1 MIATSLALAVVV
13 SAVPVQEA
21 PAPDP
26 APKATATAP
35 AWPAPA
41 KDATSEAPRNN
52 SADTKKD
59 DEKKY
64 TPKEGTT
71 ETTPANPFAAPTT
84 APTVTAPPA
93 KPAPATTGQAS
104 SPWSFA
110 GWLLYADPEQ
120 QTGSFAPSMFG
131 GTAPGT
137 AQASSSPWWALTP
150 LSFLFGGPTQ
160 LAPEQTNPAPATEPA
175 PEATGTPEPVSVA
188 DLIPSGTATST
199 TAGAEGD
206 AGDDTASAPA
216 ATETATK

>member
-13 SAVPVQEA
+13 SAVPVQES

-26 APKATATAP
+26 APKATASAP

-41 KDATSEAPRNN
+41 EAPT
-52 SADTKKD
+52 ADTEDSKQEDTKD
-59 DEKKY
+59 
-64 TPKEGTT
+64 T
-71 ETTPANPFAAPTT
+71 ETATPVTPFQ

-93 KPAPATTGQAS
+93 KPAPEASTAQAS

-120 QTGSFAPSMFG
+120 QSGSFAPSMFG

-137 AQASSSPWWALTP
+137 TQAASSPWWALTP

-160 LAPEQTNPAPATEPA
+160 LAPEQIKPAPETPATEPAPA

>member
-21 PAPDP
+21 PAPGP
-26 APKATATAP
+26 APKATASAP

-41 KDATSEAPRNN
+41 EAPT
-52 SADTKKD
+52 ADTEDSKQEDTKD
-59 DEKKY
+59 
-64 TPKEGTT
+64 T
-71 ETTPANPFAAPTT
+71 EITTPVIPFQAPTT

-110 GWLLYADPEQ
+110 GGLLYADPEQ

-137 AQASSSPWWALTP
+137 TQASSSPWWALTP

>member
-26 APKATATAP
+26 VPKATASAP

-41 KDATSEAPRNN
+41 EAPT
-52 SADTKKD
+52 ADTEDSK
-59 DEKKY
+59 
-64 TPKEGTT
+64 P
-71 ETTPANPFAAPTT
+71 PVIPFQ

-93 KPAPATTGQAS
+93 QPAPATTGQAE

-120 QTGSFAPSMFG
+120 QSASFAPSMFG
-131 GTAPGT
+131 GAAPGT
-137 AQASSSPWWALTP
+137 TQASSSPWWALTP

-160 LAPEQTNPAPATEPA
+160 LAPEQTNPAPEAPATEPAPA

-199 TAGAEGD
+199 TASAEGD
-206 AGDDTASAPA
+206 AGDDAGDDTETVAPA

>member
-13 SAVPVQEA
+13 SAVPVQES

-26 APKATATAP
+26 APKATASAP

-41 KDATSEAPRNN
+41 EAPA
-52 SADTKKD
+52 ADTEDSKPEDTKD
-59 DEKKY
+59 
-64 TPKEGTT
+64 T
-71 ETTPANPFAAPTT
+71 ETATPVIPFQ

-120 QTGSFAPSMFG
+120 QQSGSFAPSMFG

-137 AQASSSPWWALTP
+137 TQAASSPWWALTP
-150 LSFLFGGPTQ
+150 LNFLFGGPTP
-160 LAPEQTNPAPATEPA
+160 LAPEQTNPAPETPATEPAPA
-175 PEATGTPEPVSVA
+175 PEATGTPEPVNVA

-206 AGDDTASAPA
+206 AGDDTETVAPT

>member
-21 PAPDP
+21 PAPAP
-26 APKATATAP
+26 APKATASAP

-41 KDATSEAPRNN
+41 EAPTA
-52 SADTKKD
+52 STEDSKQEDTKD
-59 DEKKY
+59 
-64 TPKEGTT
+64 T
-71 ETTPANPFAAPTT
+71 EITTPVIPFQAPTT

-93 KPAPATTGQAS
+93 KPAHTTTGQAE

-110 GWLLYADPEQ
+110 GWLLHTDTS
-120 QTGSFAPSMFG
+120 TGPFAPAMFG
-131 GTAPGT
+131 GASTHTA
-137 AQASSSPWWALTP
+137 SSPWWVLTP
-150 LSFLFGGPTQ
+150 LSLFGGG
-160 LAPEQTNPAPATEPA
+160 AVNPAPETGVTEPA
-175 PEATGTPEPVSVA
+175 PEATTGVEAVGAPGPVNVA
-188 DLIPSGTATST
+188 DLLPSGTATST

>member
-13 SAVPVQEA
+13 SAVPVQES

-26 APKATATAP
+26 APKATASAP

-41 KDATSEAPRNN
+41 EAPT
-52 SADTKKD
+52 ADTEDSK
-59 DEKKY
+59 
-64 TPKEGTT
+64 P
-71 ETTPANPFAAPTT
+71 PVIPFQ

-137 AQASSSPWWALTP
+137 TQASSSPWWALTP

-206 AGDDTASAPA
+206 AGDDAAPVA
-216 ATETATK
+216 PTATETATK

>member
-21 PAPDP
+21 PAPGP
-26 APKATATAP
+26 APKATASAP

-41 KDATSEAPRNN
+41 EAPA
-52 SADTKKD
+52 ADTEDSKQEDTKPEDTKD
-59 DEKKY
+59 
-64 TPKEGTT
+64 T
-71 ETTPANPFAAPTT
+71 ETATPVIPFQAPT
-84 APTVTAPPA
+84 TAPPA
-93 KPAPATTGQAS
+93 KPAPATTAQ

-137 AQASSSPWWALTP
+137 TQASSSPWWALTP
-150 LSFLFGGPTQ
+150 LNFLFGVATQ
-160 LAPEQTNPAPATEPA
+160 LAPEQTNPAPETPATEPAPA

>member
-13 SAVPVQEA
+13 SAVPVQES

-26 APKATATAP
+26 APKATASAP

-41 KDATSEAPRNN
+41 EAPTA
-52 SADTKKD
+52 STEDSKPEDTKD
-59 DEKKY
+59 
-64 TPKEGTT
+64 T
-71 ETTPANPFAAPTT
+71 ETATPVIPFQ

-110 GWLLYADPEQ
+110 GWLLHTDTS
-120 QTGSFAPSMFG
+120 TGPFAPAMFG

-137 AQASSSPWWALTP
+137 TQASSSQWWALTP

-160 LAPEQTNPAPATEPA
+160 LAPEQTNPAPAAEPA

>member
-1 MIATSLALAVVV
+1 MIVTSLVLAAAV
-13 SAVPVQEA
+13 SAVPAQEA

-26 APKATATAP
+26 APKATASAP
-35 AWPAPA
+35 AWPAP
-41 KDATSEAPRNN
+41 DEAPT
-52 SADTKKD
+52 ADTEDSKQEDTKD
-59 DEKKY
+59 
-64 TPKEGTT
+64 T
-71 ETTPANPFAAPTT
+71 ETATPVIPFQ

-93 KPAPATTGQAS
+93 KPAPAPTGQAS

-120 QTGSFAPSMFG
+120 QSGSFAPSMFG
-131 GTAPGT
+131 GAAPGAT
-137 AQASSSPWWALTP
+137 QASSSPWWALTP

>member
-26 APKATATAP
+26 APKATASAP

-41 KDATSEAPRNN
+41 EAPT
-52 SADTKKD
+52 ADTEDSKQEDTKD
-59 DEKKY
+59 
-64 TPKEGTT
+64 T
-71 ETTPANPFAAPTT
+71 EITTPVIPFQ

-137 AQASSSPWWALTP
+137 TQAASSPWWALTP
-150 LSFLFGGPTQ
+150 LNFLFGGPTQ
-160 LAPEQTNPAPATEPA
+160 LAPEQTNPAPETPATEPA

-199 TAGAEGD
+199 TAMPEGD
-206 AGDDTASAPA
+206 AGDDAAPAPA
-216 ATETATK
+216 AETATE

>member
-26 APKATATAP
+26 VPKATASAP

-41 KDATSEAPRNN
+41 EAPTA
-52 SADTKKD
+52 STEDTKQEDTKD
-59 DEKKY
+59 
-64 TPKEGTT
+64 T
-71 ETTPANPFAAPTT
+71 EITTPVIPFQAPTT

-93 KPAPATTGQAS
+93 KPAPATTAQAE

-137 AQASSSPWWALTP
+137 TQSASSQWWALTP
-150 LSFLFGGPTQ
+150 LNFLFGGPTQ
-160 LAPEQTNPAPATEPA
+160 LAPEQINPAPETPATEPAPA

-188 DLIPSGTATST
+188 DLIPATST

>member
-13 SAVPVQEA
+13 SAVPVQES
-21 PAPDP
+21 PAPYP
-26 APKATATAP
+26 APKATASAP

-41 KDATSEAPRNN
+41 EAPT
-52 SADTKKD
+52 ADTEDSKQEDTKD
-59 DEKKY
+59 
-64 TPKEGTT
+64 T
-71 ETTPANPFAAPTT
+71 ETAPPVIPFQ

-110 GWLLYADPEQ
+110 GWLLYADPAQ
-120 QTGSFAPSMFG
+120 QGSFAPSMFG

-137 AQASSSPWWALTP
+137 TQASSSPWWALTP

-188 DLIPSGTATST
+188 DLIPSGTASST

-206 AGDDTASAPA
+206 AGDDAAPAPA

>member
-13 SAVPVQEA
+13 SAVPVQES

-26 APKATATAP
+26 APKATASAP

-41 KDATSEAPRNN
+41 EAPT
-52 SADTKKD
+52 SDTEDSKPEDTKD
-59 DEKKY
+59 
-64 TPKEGTT
+64 T
-71 ETTPANPFAAPTT
+71 ETATPVIPFQAPTT

-120 QTGSFAPSMFG
+120 QSGSFAPSMFG

-137 AQASSSPWWALTP
+137 TQASSPWWALTP

-160 LAPEQTNPAPATEPA
+160 LAPEQTNPAPTAEPA

-188 DLIPSGTATST
+188 DLTPSGTATST
-199 TAGAEGD
+199 TAIPEGD

>member
-21 PAPDP
+21 PAPGP
-26 APKATATAP
+26 APKATASAP

-41 KDATSEAPRNN
+41 EAPTA
-52 SADTKKD
+52 STEDSKQEDTKD
-59 DEKKY
+59 
-64 TPKEGTT
+64 T
-71 ETTPANPFAAPTT
+71 ETAPPVIPFQAPTT
-84 APTVTAPPA
+84 APPA
-93 KPAPATTGQAS
+93 KHAPATTGQAS

-120 QTGSFAPSMFG
+120 QSGSFAPSMFG
-131 GTAPGT
+131 GAAPGT
-137 AQASSSPWWALTP
+137 TQAASSPWWALTP
-150 LSFLFGGPTQ
+150 LNFLFGGPTQ
-160 LAPEQTNPAPATEPA
+160 LAPEQTNPAPETPATEPAPA

-206 AGDDTASAPA
+206 AGDDAAPAPA